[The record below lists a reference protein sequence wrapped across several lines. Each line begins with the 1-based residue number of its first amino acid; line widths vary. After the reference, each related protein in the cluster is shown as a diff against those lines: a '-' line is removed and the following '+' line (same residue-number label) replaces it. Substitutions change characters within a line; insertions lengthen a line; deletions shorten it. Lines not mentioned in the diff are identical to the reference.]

1 MTMAHHPFSSLSD
14 QELVERA
21 GWMHTDT
28 PAEEVAK
35 YLRNNLSRIRQA
47 LSRVPPARSENQRLL
62 DLGCYAA
69 MIPWY
74 VDILG
79 YRDITAV
86 AEEPRMHLNQ
96 NIRKIK
102 GITAFRLHTAYLNV
116 EEDPWP
122 FEDESFHLVLCLELM
137 EHMATDP
144 MHLMEELNRVMVT
157 GGDLILTT
165 PNSASWA
172 SLARCML
179 GEQPYSWAKF
189 YGIPGSVH
197 RHNREYTPRE
207 VETLMQDGGLEI
219 IELTTIEKALLT
231 LNKKIVARLGGLI
244 GLLTG
249 RCPASHRR
257 QKILVHARKDGP
269 IRDRWPGWLYKD
281 AAELADK
288 LAEMGEKGRRRLD
301 ASA

>member
-1 MTMAHHPFSSLSD
+1 MRLSHHPFSTLSD
-14 QELVERA
+14 RELVERA
-21 GWMHTDT
+21 RWMHTDT
-28 PAEEVAK
+28 PAKEVAR
-35 YLRNNLSRIRQA
+35 YLGNNLSRIRQA
-47 LSRVPPARSENQRLL
+47 LSRVPPARFEAQRLL

-74 VDILG
+74 VDVLG

-86 AEEPRMHLNQ
+86 AEEPRMHLNR
-96 NIRKIK
+96 NVKKIK
-102 GITAFRLHTAYLNV
+102 GVTDFRLQMAFLNV

-122 FEDESFHLVLCLELM
+122 FEDESFHPVLCLELM

-207 VETLMQDGGLEI
+207 VETLMQDAGLEI

-257 QKILVHARKDGP
+257 QKILVHARKAGP
-269 IRDRWPGWLYKD
+269 VRDRWPGWLYKD

-288 LAEMGEKGRRRLD
+288 LTEMGEKGRRRLE
-301 ASA
+301 AST

>member
-1 MTMAHHPFSSLSD
+1 MRRSHHPFSTLSD
-14 QELVERA
+14 RELVERA
-21 GWMHTDT
+21 RWMHTDT
-28 PAEEVAK
+28 PAKEVAR
-35 YLRNNLSRIRQA
+35 YLGNNLSRIRQA
-47 LSRVPPARSENQRLL
+47 LSRVPPARFEAQRLL

-74 VDILG
+74 VDVLG

-86 AEEPRMHLNQ
+86 AEEPRMHLNR
-96 NIRKIK
+96 NVKKIK
-102 GITAFRLHTAYLNV
+102 GVTDFRLQMAFLNV

-122 FEDESFHLVLCLELM
+122 FEDESFHPVLCLELM

-207 VETLMQDGGLEI
+207 VETLMQDAGLEI

-231 LNKKIVARLGGLI
+231 LNKKIVA
-244 GLLTG
+244 
-249 RCPASHRR
+249 C
-257 QKILVHARKDGP
+257 
-269 IRDRWPGWLYKD
+269 
-281 AAELADK
+281 
-288 LAEMGEKGRRRLD
+288 
-301 ASA
+301 